1 MRGIIL
7 EEEYPTLSLKERDRR
22 WRKLRELMKKEK
34 MDCLVVAGLRSRE
47 QLDRYITNDI
57 TGGFVI
63 FPIEGEPILL
73 FFSNDFITSHWES
86 MRRGEQVWV
95 SDVRVGPLRE
105 ALVSVIKELDYD
117 KSNIGVVGLG
127 GLGREPEGWIP
138 YHLWLVVEKNLPDA
152 NFRDV
157 TREYCE
163 LAAIKSEEEIRL
175 IKKSAEIG
183 ELACEEMIK
192 RTKPG
197 VAESEIYAAVMYVL
211 FSHGASGGITPYTT
225 PLILH
230 SGPDNPS
237 WGAPRWLF
245 RAQPPP
251 VLKAGDVLVAEIF
264 TRYGGMETQ
273 QEQSIALKPVDPVNK
288 KCAEIAR
295 KSYEAGVKALRSG
308 VKFGEV
314 ANAMEAPLKEEKDV
328 WHLTPLIHDV
338 SPLGGFASALAV
350 GMEGVKEF
358 KKYKDVVSAPVR
370 GADVTIK
377 PGMVVVLEPNACVG
391 THRINI
397 GGTCIITET
406 GCLELNKL
414 PTEMQVV

>member
-1 MRGIIL
+1 M

-22 WRKLRELMKKEK
+22 WKKLRELMKKEK

-47 QLDRYITNDI
+47 QFDRYITNDLS
-57 TGGFVI
+57 GGFVI
-63 FPIEGEPILL
+63 FPIEGEPISLL
-73 FFSNDFITSHWES
+73 PTIYDITSHWES
-86 MRRGEQVWV
+86 VRRGEQPWI
-95 SDVRVGPLRE
+95 SDVRVGPQ
-105 ALVSVIKELDYD
+105 ALVSVIKELGYD

-127 GLGREPEGWIP
+127 GSGRERGGWIP
-138 YHLWLVVEKNLPDA
+138 YGSWLGVEKNLPDA

-157 TREYCE
+157 TEQYRE
-163 LAAIKSEEEIRL
+163 LLVIKSEEEMRI

-183 ELACEEMIK
+183 ELACGEMIK

-197 VAESEIYAAVMYVL
+197 VTESEIYAAVMYVL
-211 FSHGASGGITPYTT
+211 FSHRATGSLTPYTT
-225 PLILH
+225 SLILH

-237 WGAPRWLF
+237 WGAPRWLV

-251 VLKAGDVLVAEIF
+251 VLKAGDVLQAEIF

-273 QEQSIALKPVDPVNK
+273 QQQSIALKPVDPVNK

-295 KSYEAGVKALRSG
+295 KSYEAGVNALRLG

-338 SPLGGFASALAV
+338 SPLGGFTSAIAF
-350 GMEGVKEF
+350 GIESVKEF
-358 KKYKDVVSAPVR
+358 KKYNVVSIPVR
-370 GADVTIK
+370 GADVTVK
-377 PGMVVVLEPNACVG
+377 PGMVVILEPNACIG

-414 PTEMQVV
+414 PTEMQII